1 MSVWSILLSSS
12 QQRLTLPAQ
21 NQSNLM
27 GMIHRG
33 WRPKFTFGKMWECVW
48 EILSVVWGLVTHQQ
62 HVFLM
67 TRAFSIT
74 PSQKCLQT
82 SWCRRKCYLS
92 VWIDRC
98 NKWLGTAIRFLKF
111 VLWHHAWSFNG
122 ILDWGGYECQHS
134 CSCLALSA
142 LKKTR
147 TVESF
152 HSSHATAGEAP
163 LCADLKHQG
172 TQTRLLAKTENSRQ
186 NTLVHNSSILLS
198 LHLWRSW
205 GESSP
210 NTMLTSQYYNWEQ
223 MLPKWHSI
231 WWVMNEITLSCLIDE
246 VVSISLYL

>member
-1 MSVWSILLSSS
+1 MFSWWPGHFPLRHHRSAYKHHDVVESVIYPFGSIGVI
-12 QQRLTLPAQ
+12 
-21 NQSNLM
+21 N
-27 GMIHRG
+27 
-33 WRPKFTFGKMWECVW
+33 
-48 EILSVVWGLVTHQQ
+48 GLVQQ
-62 HVFLM
+62 SGF
-67 TRAFSIT
+67 
-74 PSQKCLQT
+74 
-82 SWCRRKCYLS
+82 W
-92 VWIDRC
+92 
-98 NKWLGTAIRFLKF
+98 NF